1 MAGLERFQREEGI
14 SLRLVY
20 QMCCEL
26 FMLLN
31 PSKPKD
37 DLPNENV
44 RHYSEVVYNGSGP
57 AI

>member
-1 MAGLERFQREEGI
+1 
-14 SLRLVY
+14 
-20 QMCCEL
+20 MCCEL